1 MALRFLLDTSVVRRL
16 QYLEVRSVIEPLAAA
31 GELGRPSIC
40 DLEVGCSARNAEEWD
55 KLIGALDAFQA
66 VDITAAHLRRALQVQ
81 RLLAARS
88 QRGRK
93 IPDLLV
99 AAAAEELEAIV
110 LHYDADFDL
119 IGSVTGQRCQW
130 VVPPGST
137 P

>member
-1 MALRFLLDTSVVRRL
+1 MALRFLLDTSVVKRL
-16 QYLEVRSVIEPLAAA
+16 HYLEVRSVIEPLAAA

-40 DLEVGCSARNAEEWD
+40 DLEVGYSARNAQEWD

-81 RLLAARS
+81 RLLATRS